1 MTMADDQ
8 HPLTDDA
15 FTIWINRP
23 SRDARHLGN
32 SGAIIKKGRDV
43 TKTVAVTSYGDKRS
57 GEVKKRELKFR
68 TYENRRDGRPDYD
81 QKEKNSWFCEND
93 EIERV
98 LAFLQSDVTRTG
110 RYRIIDTGSPDGIVL
125 DLLKDGNSSSQDLA
139 DIILQQ
145 GDLSKLVTTLSAS
158 TRGHSIAQ
166 LAVIDAR
173 RRLVNELQDLI
184 RKSTTT
190 ETDIQNRIGNS
201 YWIFGGRYVGIADR
215 RSLIPLDQHDIPL
228 LGADETL
235 HIVELKG
242 PCISKLVRHHRNHWI
257 VGNDINEAVGQA
269 MNYVRAF
276 DELGTTMSNYYRTEL
291 GYEYNMR
298 RVFTTVVIGNARSAG
313 ESGFGDHT
321 CNERVV
327 RDTIRSYNAHL
338 SRVEVRTYDELFDT
352 AERALSFENDS
363 TLSNPQKC
371 AVSGGLED
379 PPASPLLHED
389 SWSDEPPF

>member
-1 MTMADDQ
+1 MADDQ

-23 SRDARHLGN
+23 SRDVRHLGN

-43 TKTVAVTSYGDKRS
+43 TKTVAVTSYGDKQT

-125 DLLKDGNSSSQDLA
+125 DLLKGGNSSSQDLA

-158 TRGHSIAQ
+158 TRGHYIAQ

-173 RRLVNELQDLI
+173 RRLVDELQDLI
-184 RKSTTT
+184 RKSTTI

-298 RVFTTVVIGNARSAG
+298 RVFATVVIGNARSAN
-313 ESGFGDHT
+313 EPGFGDHA
-321 CNERVV
+321 CNERIV

-338 SRVEVRTYDELFDT
+338 SRIEVRTYDELFDT

-363 TLSNPQKC
+363 TLPDSQEC

-379 PPASPLLHED
+379 PPDSPLRHKD